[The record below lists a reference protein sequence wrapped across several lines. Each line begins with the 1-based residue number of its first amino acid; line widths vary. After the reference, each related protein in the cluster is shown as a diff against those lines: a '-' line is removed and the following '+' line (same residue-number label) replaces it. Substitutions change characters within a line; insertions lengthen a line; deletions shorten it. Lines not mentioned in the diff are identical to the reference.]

1 MTTVDHDS
9 LLLAEKAA
17 LRKSQSSHRNM
28 LKEHHPLAAQ
38 SLAEHAA
45 MLISW
50 ATDHG
55 LFDPAE
61 NSKAANSK
69 VMVAGYWPIRSEL
82 DPRPL
87 MSALINADDRMATC
101 LPATPKPET
110 PLRFHQWRMGDT
122 MIDGL
127 YGTSE
132 PASDAPVVI
141 PHLILAPLLAYDQ
154 SCYRLGYGGGFYDRT
169 LADIRQ
175 NTSHM
180 VKAVGIA
187 YAGQHV
193 ISVPRGEYDAA
204 LDAILTEQG
213 LIEPKAAQNRLND
226 REDLG

>member
-9 LLLAEKAA
+9 ILLAEKAA
-17 LRKSQSSHRNM
+17 LRKSQSTHRKM
-28 LKEHHPLAAQ
+28 LKDHDPLAAQ

-45 MLISW
+45 LLISW
-50 ATDHG
+50 ATGKG
-55 LFDPAE
+55 LFNHTDK
-61 NSKAANSK
+61 SIL
-69 VMVAGYWPIRSEL
+69 MVAGYWPIRSEL

-87 MSALINADDRMATC
+87 MSALINADDRIATC

-110 PLRFHQWRMGDT
+110 PLRFHQWRLGDT

-132 PASDAPVVI
+132 PASDALVVI

-175 NTSHM
+175 KSSHM
-180 VKAVGIA
+180 VKTVGIA

-204 LDAILTEQG
+204 LDAILTEEG
-213 LIEPKAAQNRLND
+213 LVEPKTPKI
-226 REDLG
+226 